1 MAQGGLWDVDGS
13 GLQKIQDT
21 NVATAILR
29 KTNAMNKEIGVKAVS
44 LTAVLAT
51 VPTLVNYFSQ

>member
-21 NVATAILR
+21 GLATAILR
-29 KTNAMNKEIGVKAVS
+29 KTNEMNKAIGIKAVS
-44 LTAVLAT
+44 LTVILAVAPT
-51 VPTLVNYFSQ
+51 VLGKLQ